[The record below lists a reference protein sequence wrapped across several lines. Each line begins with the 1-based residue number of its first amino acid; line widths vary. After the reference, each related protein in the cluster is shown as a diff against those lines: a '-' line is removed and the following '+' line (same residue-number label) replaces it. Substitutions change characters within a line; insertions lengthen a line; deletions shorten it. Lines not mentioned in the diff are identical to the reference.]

1 MAKPSFPRRVLRR
14 VAVAAYSQRLR
25 SAAARAQS
33 LGDLVDVAIQC
44 RLGPLRIRPM
54 QVREEILD
62 LLTLI
67 RERGPKTLVE
77 IGTARGGTLFLLC
90 RVAAADATLVT
101 VDLPPGESKA
111 SYPPWKAPLYQSFGA
126 AGQRVHLIRGDSSA
140 SETRQAVRQALNQQ
154 PIDCLWIDGDHR
166 YEGVRRDFDT
176 FTPMVRPG
184 GLIALHDIRPGPA
197 ELVGGVPR
205 FWREVKSQYRHR
217 EILEPGDYQGF
228 GIGVLLQPGV
238 EEIDQRE
245 AFDSGRPRT

>member
-1 MAKPSFPRRVLRR
+1 MAKSSLPRRVLRR

-25 SAAARAQS
+25 RAAARAHS
-33 LGDLVDVAIQC
+33 LGDLVDVASHC

-90 RVAAADATLVT
+90 RVAAPDATLVT
-101 VDLPPGESKA
+101 VDLPPGDSKA

-140 SETRQAVRQALNQQ
+140 SETRQEVRQALNQQ
-154 PIDCLWIDGDHR
+154 PIDFLWIDGDHR
-166 YEGVRRDFDT
+166 YEGARRDFEGYA
-176 FTPMVRPG
+176 PLVRPG
-184 GLIALHDIRPGPA
+184 GLIALHDIRPGPP

-205 FWREVKSQYRHR
+205 FWREIKTRYPHR
-217 EILEPGDYQGF
+217 EILAPGDYHGF
-228 GIGVLLQPGV
+228 GIGVLVVPGV
-238 EEIDQRE
+238 EGIDGRQG
-245 AFDSGRPRT
+245 FDSGAPRT